1 MAVFESSH
9 TTQEEASLKVHRSRS
24 GRRAEVT
31 TDGRN
36 LVSHA
41 GTAMLSE
48 LADRI
53 GLTRGLSEAMA
64 DCGISWHTHDPGVV
78 LTHLAVAI
86 ADGADCLCDIEGLRE
101 QSELFG
107 EVASIS
113 TAWRAV
119 KATALLELRQIQK
132 AVAGAREIVW
142 AAAPPGDITID
153 FDATLVTAFSE
164 KQDAAPTYSC

>member
-1 MAVFESSH
+1 V
-9 TTQEEASLKVHRSRS
+9 
-24 GRRAEVT
+24 VT

-41 GTAMLSE
+41 GTALLCE
-48 LADRI
+48 LADRS
-53 GLTRGLSEAMA
+53 GLTHALSEAMA
-64 DCGISWHTHDPGVV
+64 DCGISWNIHDPGVV
-78 LTHLAVAI
+78 LTHLVVAI
-86 ADGADCLCDIEGLRE
+86 ADGGDCLCDIEALRC

-119 KATALLELRQIQK
+119 KATTAPELRAIRK
-132 AVAGAREIVW
+132 AVAKTREVVW
-142 AAAPPGDITID
+142 AAAPQGDIMID
-153 FDATLVTAFSE
+153 FDATLLDVHSE